1 MQNIVT
7 GIFGYKGSGKTLLM
21 IILLYIEKQLG
32 KRILVN
38 MKNLNFETELLKATD
53 LISLSEKLH
62 GCTIGIDELH
72 TIADS
77 RKSHGKQNINIA
89 NFFLQSRHRGVNVIY
104 TDQYQSQDEK
114 RIRENTD
121 IKIIA
126 KNCYI
131 DSDGDGIDDIFEYT
145 IIDVRK
151 EDESAIKIIKIYG
164 QPFFKYYDD
173 GEIID
178 IYEQENKHA
187 TTKHKKKK

>member
-1 MQNIVT
+1 MQNIVI
-7 GIFGYKGSGKTLLM
+7 GIFGYKGSGKTLML
-21 IILLYIEKQLG
+21 IILLYFDKLMG

-38 MKNLNFETELLKATD
+38 MKHLNFETELIKPKD
-53 LISLSEKLH
+53 LIKLSDKLT

-77 RKSHGKQNINIA
+77 RKSHKGQNINIA
-89 NFFLQSRHRGVNVIY
+89 NFFLQSRHRGTNVIY

-126 KNCYI
+126 KNLYI
-131 DSDGDGIDDIFEYT
+131 DSDGDGIEDMFEYT
-145 IIDVRK
+145 FVDVRTG
-151 EDESAIKIIKIYG
+151 DIKTLRICG
-164 QPFFKYYDD
+164 SPFFKYYDD

-178 IYEQENKHA
+178 IYEEENKN
-187 TTKHKKKK
+187 TKHKK